1 MTKLTAQEIMN
12 LIEENEWNYD
22 YDVVAIRTQEVPFE
36 LGEMDHKS
44 LVWVDGEETDEELDG
59 VSATVCTNIKAV
71 KEHTGESFGGYCGQY
86 TAIIGGS
93 SYTYGEDVGEVV
105 IEDAE
110 VLYIF

>member
-1 MTKLTAQEIMN
+1 M
-12 LIEENEWNYD
+12 
-22 YDVVAIRTQEVPFE
+22 VAIRTQDVPFE

-59 VSATVCTNIKAV
+59 VSATDCTIVEEV
-71 KEHTGESFGGYCGQY
+71 KWHTGERFGSYPGQY
-86 TAIIGGS
+86 TAIIGGNR
-93 SYTYGEDVGEVV
+93 YTYGEDAGEVV